1 MGIGNNKKG
10 KQSILNSSSYL
21 TCKSEQFFSLKRLK
35 KSDQVD
41 PVYLTAFF
49 PAIWSPT
56 KLIPRLFHLY
66 LALTDKI
73 RQTIN
78 GIPGKR

>member
-35 KSDQVD
+35 KSDK
-41 PVYLTAFF
+41 LTLFTWLHFF
-49 PAIWSPT
+49 Q
-56 KLIPRLFHLY
+56 LFDLQ
-66 LALTDKI
+66 LS
-73 RQTIN
+73 
-78 GIPGKR
+78 